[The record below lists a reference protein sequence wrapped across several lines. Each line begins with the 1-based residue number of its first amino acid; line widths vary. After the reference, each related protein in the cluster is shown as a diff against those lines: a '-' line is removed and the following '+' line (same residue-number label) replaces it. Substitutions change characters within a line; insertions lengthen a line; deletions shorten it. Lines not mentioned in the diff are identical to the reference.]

1 MLVKRAQ
8 MFPVECVAR
17 GYLAG
22 SGWKEYKASGTVCG
36 IPVACRACWMDRG
49 LPEPLFTPSTKSQDG
64 THDENIPF
72 AAVEKQVG
80 ADVAHELRRLTLAIY
95 EKAGRSCG
103 VAWIDPGGYE
113 V

>member
-36 IPVACRACWMDRG
+36 IKLPPGLQDG
-49 LPEPLFTPSTKSQDG
+49 SQLPEPMFTPSTKSQDG
-64 THDENIPF
+64 THDENISF
-72 AAVEKQVG
+72 AARG
-80 ADVAHELRRLTLAIY
+80 ASGGRGCS
-95 EKAGRSCG
+95 AGAAAPDAG
-103 VAWIDPGGYE
+103 NL
-113 V
+113 